1 MVDDCS
7 ILRLSTGYTPIF
19 IFIIRNNLIMN
30 INNKKL
36 EVLYMGLF
44 FKKKKEVEPELEP
57 MKILSV
63 EELFANIDML
73 KEQFLAV
80 KDDVEAR
87 DEKIAELEKAL
98 EQERVAKDNKDK
110 EIVQLQNR
118 VAQLEELLGEID
130 KLIDKK

>member
-1 MVDDCS
+1 
-7 ILRLSTGYTPIF
+7 
-19 IFIIRNNLIMN
+19 
-30 INNKKL
+30 
-36 EVLYMGLF
+36 MGLF
-44 FKKKKEVEPELEP
+44 FNKKKEVEPELEP
-57 MKILSV
+57 LKVLSV

-98 EQERVAKDNKDK
+98 EQERVAKDDKDK
-110 EIVQLQNR
+110 ENVRLQNR
-118 VAQLEELLGEID
+118 VVQLEELLGEID

>member
-1 MVDDCS
+1 
-7 ILRLSTGYTPIF
+7 
-19 IFIIRNNLIMN
+19 
-30 INNKKL
+30 
-36 EVLYMGLF
+36 MGLF
-44 FKKKKEVEPELEP
+44 FNKKKNVEPELEP
-57 MKILSV
+57 MKVLSV

-98 EQERVAKDNKDK
+98 EQERIAKDNKDK
-110 EIVQLQNR
+110 ENVQLQNR
-118 VAQLEELLGEID
+118 VAQLEDLLGEID

>member
-1 MVDDCS
+1 
-7 ILRLSTGYTPIF
+7 
-19 IFIIRNNLIMN
+19 
-30 INNKKL
+30 L
-36 EVLYMGLF
+36 EVLDMGLF

-57 MKILSV
+57 MKVLSV

-98 EQERVAKDNKDK
+98 EQERVAKDDKDK
-110 EIVQLQNR
+110 ENVQLQNR

-130 KLIDKK
+130 KLVDKK

>member
-1 MVDDCS
+1 
-7 ILRLSTGYTPIF
+7 
-19 IFIIRNNLIMN
+19 
-30 INNKKL
+30 
-36 EVLYMGLF
+36 MGLF
-44 FKKKKEVEPELEP
+44 FNKKKDVEPELEP
-57 MKILSV
+57 MKVLSV

-98 EQERVAKDNKDK
+98 EQERIAKDNKDK
-110 EIVQLQNR
+110 ENVQLQNR

-130 KLIDKK
+130 KIVDKK

>member
-1 MVDDCS
+1 
-7 ILRLSTGYTPIF
+7 
-19 IFIIRNNLIMN
+19 
-30 INNKKL
+30 
-36 EVLYMGLF
+36 MGLF
-44 FKKKKEVEPELEP
+44 FNKKKDVEPELEP
-57 MKILSV
+57 MKVLSV

-98 EQERVAKDNKDK
+98 EQERVAKDDKDK
-110 EIVQLQNR
+110 ENVRLQNR

-130 KLIDKK
+130 NLVDKK

>member
-1 MVDDCS
+1 
-7 ILRLSTGYTPIF
+7 
-19 IFIIRNNLIMN
+19 
-30 INNKKL
+30 
-36 EVLYMGLF
+36 MGLF
-44 FKKKKEVEPELEP
+44 FGKKKEVEPELEP
-57 MKILSV
+57 LKVLSV

-98 EQERVAKDNKDK
+98 EQERVAKDDKDK
-110 EIVQLQNR
+110 ENVQLQNR

>member
-1 MVDDCS
+1 
-7 ILRLSTGYTPIF
+7 
-19 IFIIRNNLIMN
+19 
-30 INNKKL
+30 
-36 EVLYMGLF
+36 MGLF

>member
-1 MVDDCS
+1 
-7 ILRLSTGYTPIF
+7 
-19 IFIIRNNLIMN
+19 
-30 INNKKL
+30 
-36 EVLYMGLF
+36 MGLF

-57 MKILSV
+57 LKVLSV

-98 EQERVAKDNKDK
+98 EQERAAKDDKDK
-110 EIVQLQNR
+110 ENVQLQNR

-130 KLIDKK
+130 KLVDKK